1 MKTYNILIVDD
12 IFENLKI
19 ILSILEKQYPDSN
32 LMQAINGK
40 IALQIIAQ
48 QKPDLI
54 ITDWEM
60 PEMDGLEMIKVLK
73 ADEETRDIPIIVATG
88 VMLESDDLKTA
99 LETGAVDYVKKP
111 IDTTEL
117 IARTQSALKLAE
129 YQKQIIED
137 KYRQLSENT
146 LYLLQANEF
155 NAQLVKKLQNLYEK
169 TNTEDKET
177 NSLFDEII
185 NELQSKLREDSWKRF
200 EIYFQRL
207 YNDFVKDLMKKYP
220 SLTSNDIK
228 LCAFLKQG
236 MSSKD
241 IAAITYQTDESV
253 RVARYRLRKKLSLDQ
268 SQNLTS
274 FLAKF

>member
-1 MKTYNILIVDD
+1 MKAYNILIVDD

-19 ILSILEKQYPDSN
+19 ILSILEKQYPNSN
-32 LMQAINGK
+32 LMQAINGD
-40 IALQIIAQ
+40 IALQIIKQ

-60 PEMDGLEMIKVLK
+60 PKMDGLELIKSLK
-73 ADEETRDIPIIVATG
+73 ASEETRDVPIIVATG
-88 VMLESDDLKTA
+88 VMLESNDLKIA
-99 LETGAVDYVKKP
+99 LETGAVDYIRKP
-111 IDTTEL
+111 IDATEL

-146 LYLLQANEF
+146 LYLVQTNEF
-155 NAQLVKKLQNLYEK
+155 NSHLVKRLQNLYEK
-169 TNTEDKET
+169 VDSSDVATRT
-177 NSLFDEII
+177 LFDEMI
-185 NELQSKLREDSWKRF
+185 NELQSKLREDSWQRF

-207 YNDFVKDLMKKYP
+207 HTDFTKDLMSRYP
-220 SLTSNDIK
+220 SLTSNDLK
-228 LCAFLKQG
+228 LCAFLRQG

-253 RVARYRLRKKLSLDQ
+253 RVARYRLRKKLELDKA
-268 SQNLTS
+268 QNLTS
-274 FLAKF
+274 FLTSF

>member
-60 PEMDGLEMIKVLK
+60 PEMDGLEIIKVLK
-73 ADEETRDIPIIVATG
+73 SDEETRDIPIIVATG

-111 IDTTEL
+111 IDSTEL

-253 RVARYRLRKKLSLDQ
+253 RVARYRLRKKLGLDQ

>member
-19 ILSILEKQYPDSN
+19 ILSILEDQYPEAN

-40 IALQIIAQ
+40 IATQIIAQ

-60 PEMDGLEMIKVLK
+60 PEMDGMELIKHLK
-73 ADEETRDIPIIVATG
+73 ASDETRDIPIIVATG
-88 VMLESDDLKTA
+88 IMLESEDLKTA

-111 IDTTEL
+111 IDATEL

-155 NAQLVKKLQNLYEK
+155 NAQLVKKLQFLYEK
-169 TNTEDKET
+169 TDTKEVET
-177 NSLFDEII
+177 SNMFDEII

-207 YNDFVKDLMKKYP
+207 YNDFFKDLMKKFP
-220 SLTSNDIK
+220 SLTANDIK

-253 RVARYRLRKKLSLDQ
+253 RVARYRLRKKLGLDQ
-268 SQNLTS
+268 GENLTS

>member
-1 MKTYNILIVDD
+1 
-12 IFENLKI
+12 
-19 ILSILEKQYPDSN
+19 
-32 LMQAINGK
+32 
-40 IALQIIAQ
+40 LQIIAQ

-60 PEMDGLEMIKVLK
+60 PEMDGMELIKHLK
-73 ADEETRDIPIIVATG
+73 ESEETKDIPIIVATG
-88 VMLESDDLKTA
+88 IMLESENLKTA

-111 IDTTEL
+111 IDATEL
-117 IARTQSALKLAE
+117 IARTQSAIKLAE

-155 NAQLVKKLQNLYEK
+155 NAQLVKKLQHLYKK
-169 TNTEDKET
+169 TDTSDQET
-177 NSLFDEII
+177 RDLYDEII
-185 NELQSKLREDSWKRF
+185 DELQSRLRDDSWKRF

-207 YNDFVKDLMKKYP
+207 YNDFVKDLMEKFP
-220 SLTSNDIK
+220 SLTTNDIK

-253 RVARYRLRKKLSLDQ
+253 RVARYRLRKKLGLDQ
-268 SQNLTS
+268 SQNLAS

>member
-19 ILSILEKQYPDSN
+19 ILSILEKQYPESN

-60 PEMDGLEMIKVLK
+60 PEMDGMELIKHLK
-73 ADEETRDIPIIVATG
+73 ESEETKDIPIIVATG
-88 VMLESDDLKTA
+88 IMLESENLKTA

-111 IDTTEL
+111 IDATEL
-117 IARTQSALKLAE
+117 IARTQSAIKLAE

-155 NAQLVKKLQNLYEK
+155 NAQLVKKLQHLYKK
-169 TNTEDKET
+169 TDTSDQET
-177 NSLFDEII
+177 RDLYDEII
-185 NELQSKLREDSWKRF
+185 DELQSRLRDDSWKRF

-207 YNDFVKDLMKKYP
+207 YNDFVKDLMEKFP
-220 SLTSNDIK
+220 SLTTNDIK

-253 RVARYRLRKKLSLDQ
+253 RVARYRLRKKLGLDQ
-268 SQNLTS
+268 SQNLAS

>member
-19 ILSILEKQYPDSN
+19 ILSILEKQYPESN

-60 PEMDGLEMIKVLK
+60 PEMDGMEMIKHLK
-73 ADEETRDIPIIVATG
+73 ESEDTKDIPIIVATG
-88 VMLESDDLKTA
+88 IMLESEDLKTA

-111 IDTTEL
+111 IDATEL

-155 NAQLVKKLQNLYEK
+155 NAQLVKKLQHLYKK
-169 TNTEDKET
+169 TDTSDQET
-177 NSLFDEII
+177 RDLYDEII
-185 NELQSKLREDSWKRF
+185 DELQSKLRDDSWKRF

-207 YNDFVKDLMKKYP
+207 YNDFVKDLMEKFP
-220 SLTSNDIK
+220 SLTTNDIK

-253 RVARYRLRKKLSLDQ
+253 RVARYRLRKKLGLDQ
-268 SQNLTS
+268 SQNLAS